1 MLFSILFAHP
11 IYDSIFLLSALL
23 TGAGAMYF
31 RKQTILMKK
40 QLGLATE
47 DSDAK
52 AKIAETL
59 QGRVNDEIMGY
70 PAAPGILSKMGLTE
84 RVFLLDQKA
93 TALDKK
99 TDLQNLVINDVA
111 KTVKQLLP
119 NGGTSLADKIDK
131 MGEVLVENS
140 IQLASNAERMLDH
153 LATSET
159 VKQEL
164 SDRVS
169 HIETLLQNPSERPR
183 GTS

>member
-31 RKQTILMKK
+31 RKQTIMMRK

-52 AKIAETL
+52 AKLAETL

-111 KTVKQLLP
+111 RIVKQLLP
-119 NGGTSLADKIDK
+119 NGGTSLADKINQLGD
-131 MGEVLVENS
+131 VLAENTL
-140 IQLASNAERMLDH
+140 QLNSNTERLISH
-153 LATSET
+153 LVSSET
-159 VKQEL
+159 IRQEL
-164 SDRVS
+164 SDRIGK
-169 HIETLLQNPSERPR
+169 IE
-183 GTS
+183 GTHE